1 MFEHLQITE
10 PDPRVLRI
18 CLNRP
23 RQLNALGK
31 QTIQELTA
39 ALEEFDHSGHDVL
52 LLTGAGRAFCF
63 GADFTEFQDRRQL
76 LLLLQLFQGLI
87 LKIYESAKITVA
99 CLNGFAT
106 GAGLDLALAC
116 DFRLA
121 AEKAKL
127 GEAYISMGL
136 VSDGGGSFFLSRLI
150 GPGRALEL
158 LALGEAIPAADAKA
172 LGLVNRVFSSEELAS
187 KSLEFAKTLSTK
199 PQTALRQIKK
209 LVKQNSAVD
218 LKTALQNEQHAQTIC
233 FDDPVHQSIV
243 QEFLNKRR

>member
-10 PDPRVLRI
+10 PDPRVLQI

-116 DFRLA
+116 DFRFA
-121 AEKAKL
+121 VEKAKL

-150 GPGRALEL
+150 GAGRALEL
-158 LALGEAIPAADAKA
+158 LALGEAISAADAKS

-243 QEFLNKRR
+243 QKFLNKRR

>member
-1 MFEHLQITE
+1 M
-10 PDPRVLRI
+10 
-18 CLNRP
+18 
-23 RQLNALGK
+23 
-31 QTIQELTA
+31 
-39 ALEEFDHSGHDVL
+39 
-52 LLTGAGRAFCF
+52 
-63 GADFTEFQDRRQL
+63 
-76 LLLLQLFQGLI
+76 
-87 LKIYESAKITVA
+87 A

-150 GPGRALEL
+150 GAGRALEL
-158 LALGEAIPAADAKA
+158 LALGEAIPAADAKS

-243 QEFLNKRR
+243 QEFLNKRRGL

>member
-10 PDPRVLRI
+10 PDPRVLQI

-150 GPGRALEL
+150 GAGRALEL
-158 LALGEAIPAADAKA
+158 LTLGEAIPAADAKA